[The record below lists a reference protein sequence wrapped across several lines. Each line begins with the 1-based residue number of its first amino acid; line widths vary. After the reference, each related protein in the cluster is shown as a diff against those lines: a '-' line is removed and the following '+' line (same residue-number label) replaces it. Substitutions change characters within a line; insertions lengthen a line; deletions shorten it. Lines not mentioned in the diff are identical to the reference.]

1 MERATKVAEI
11 SNRGSKPGERRGGR
25 QRGTPNKASIATW
38 ERIECDADPIGFLS
52 SVLNGEPLEA
62 SPTKQGE
69 ETTAVIPTL
78 DQRLT
83 AASQLSRW
91 MPPPPRV
98 RPLALDL
105 PKMSQPQDM
114 VAVMASVMG
123 SMANGEITPD
133 EAKAVAEVVE
143 LQRRAIETQDL
154 EQRIAALERSKA

>member
-1 MERATKVAEI
+1 MAQGHKT
-11 SNRGSKPGERRGGR
+11 GGR
-25 QRGTPNKASIATW
+25 IRGTPNRASVATW
-38 ERIECDADPIGFLS
+38 ERIEKNADPIGFLS
-52 SVLNGEPLEA
+52 SVLNAEPLEA

-91 MPPPPRV
+91 MPPPPRI

-105 PKMSQPQDM
+105 PEMSQPEDM

-123 SMANGEITPD
+123 SMASGEITPD

-154 EQRIAALERSKA
+154 EQRITALEKTGR

>member
-1 MERATKVAEI
+1 MAQGHKT
-11 SNRGSKPGERRGGR
+11 GGR
-25 QRGTPNKASIATW
+25 TRGTPNRASIATW
-38 ERIECDADPIGFLS
+38 ERIERDTDPIGFLS
-52 SVLNGEPLEA
+52 SVLKGEPLEA

-69 ETTAVIPTL
+69 EPVTVTPTL

-114 VAVMASVMG
+114 VAVMAFVMG
-123 SMANGEITPD
+123 AMASGEITPD